1 MCFLETS
8 DPLRLFGKYL
18 VQKKYA
24 DAKKI
29 TIQVGSNG
37 DLVHVGVMDMLRFDE
52 FTIGHARMPDYGNPG
67 EIEHFNKCEVLTTA
81 QCSFASQCIKS
92 NQINI
97 YQH

>member
-29 TIQVGSNG
+29 TIQGGSNG
-37 DLVHVGVMDMLRFDE
+37 DLADVDVMDMLHFDT
-52 FTIGHARMPDYGNPG
+52 FTIGNA
-67 EIEHFNKCEVLTTA
+67 C
-81 QCSFASQCIKS
+81 
-92 NQINI
+92 
-97 YQH
+97 